1 MSSDDQFTSIQWDR
15 EDIDKDNN
23 EHDKQ
28 HEQEQEQEIKHNHV
42 QETDNNKSSINPIT
56 EEDSLDSEQRSD
68 NNITTTAPDESP
80 ENDNDNNN
88 NINGDT
94 DDGNNLVDKLES
106 THLNDDAKGND
117 EFQESNHI
125 NKDSGNSTGSSDQP
139 SDSLLLSTSKQE
151 SKSPRES
158 SPRVEQNES
167 ATTASPKESSSNA
180 HTSTNPQ
187 SRQEQ
192 PRSLEENGE
201 QDDTVEA
208 PKGYVDIS
216 YYEKYVIKTSVTHPN
231 RDLDAASKPFISYLV
246 TTTTNNPSIL
256 KLTKEK
262 KPKDGEEYLSFSVRR
277 RYGDFRYL
285 YESLNNDFPTVMIP
299 PLPSK
304 LNFKYLTGDT
314 FSSEFVH
321 KRLHSLD
328 RFVRFILQHKILS
341 QLSVFHLFVSD
352 SNDWA
357 TFSSSLKIKDSGE
370 DSGFVGKVVNEDLIT
385 ETVMNFLTPSKHK
398 KETNRDILEIND
410 KLKKLYENLLKLDKI
425 FSKLN
430 KKNHEL
436 SVDYELFL
444 NQIVKLS
451 TREDEEAIDS
461 NYKIFSQCLT
471 EFSKNWDSLYRF
483 YNESFIVVLKDSGKY
498 IMSLTNLI
506 QLQHNKQI
514 DLQVLHDYLNKTK
527 AELLSL
533 GGNINQGPPPSP
545 HPQSQSSGGIVN
557 NTTQLIKDT
566 LSTSATP
573 HIGST
578 SSDMRIQ
585 KLENK
590 IQELNKEIRRES
602 EFLTELINQI
612 IIEFGNLQNF
622 IKLELKNSMIALCDQ
637 NISFYQLLLQKYEE
651 LEMILMKRLDD
662 TS

>member
-15 EDIDKDNN
+15 EDIDNHDQHQDDVDNDT
-23 EHDKQ
+23 E
-28 HEQEQEQEIKHNHV
+28 
-42 QETDNNKSSINPIT
+42 NKTSINPIA
-56 EEDSLDSEQRSD
+56 EEGSLESDHPSDSK
-68 NNITTTAPDESP
+68 TTTTSAT
-80 ENDNDNNN
+80 
-88 NINGDT
+88 G
-94 DDGNNLVDKLES
+94 DDGEPQDHDTSKDDTTGSETVADTLEA
-106 THLNDDAKGND
+106 THLNDDHD
-117 EFQESNHI
+117 SNH
-125 NKDSGNSTGSSDQP
+125 NQSQDNDNTKSNNNDNSKAGSSDSSNGSAEQP
-139 SDSLLLSTSKQE
+139 SDSLLLSPTKQE
-151 SKSPRES
+151 PKSAHE
-158 SPRVEQNES
+158 ES
-167 ATTASPKESSSNA
+167 ASGEPTPAVSPTSSSNNNNQ
-180 HTSTNPQ
+180 TNEASQLEQQ
-187 SRQEQ
+187 SSQGAGQ
-192 PRSLEENGE
+192 ADEELPP
-201 QDDTVEA
+201 A

-216 YYEKYVIKTSVTHPN
+216 YYDKYAIKTSVTHPN

-262 KPKDGEEYLSFSVRR
+262 KPKDGEDYLTFSVRR

-285 YESLNNDFPTVMIP
+285 YESLSNDFPTVMIP

-341 QLSVFHLFVSD
+341 QLSIFHLFVSD

-357 TFSSSLKIKDSGE
+357 TFTASLKIKDSGE

-461 NYKIFSQCLT
+461 NYKIFAQCLT
-471 EFSKNWDSLYRF
+471 EFSKSWDSLYRF
-483 YNESFIVVLKDSGKY
+483 YNETFIVALKDSGKY

-506 QLQHNKQI
+506 QIQHNKQI

-533 GGNINQGPPPSP
+533 GGNINHGPPPSP
-545 HPQSQSSGGIVN
+545 HPQLQSSGGIVN

-578 SSDMRIQ
+578 SSDNKIQ

-590 IQELNKEIRRES
+590 IQELNKEIRKES
-602 EFLTELINQI
+602 ELLTELINQI
-612 IIEFGNLQNF
+612 VVEFGNLQNF
-622 IKLELKNSMIALCDQ
+622 IKLELKNSMISLCDQ

-651 LEMILMKRLDD
+651 LEMKLMKRLDD
-662 TS
+662 NSL